1 MSADDNFLRRWSQR
15 KLAAARQA
23 APEPPPSV
31 TPAAAGVPAT
41 APAQP
46 PVDPKATAAG
56 GATMV
61 QDEASSAKGELPP
74 VETLRFD
81 SDFTRFLAPKVDE
94 TVKRQALRKLF
105 SDPRF
110 NVMDGLDVY
119 IDDYSKFEPIP
130 NDLVVKLRHAR
141 YIFDPPKT
149 RVNEAG
155 HVEDVPDEPPAGTA
169 AAAGSAGDAAT
180 GSVEAAPAPDGGSPH
195 AGDAVVAD
203 AEPAIADA
211 PPGSDARD
219 GEPAAIR
226 AVEAGAT
233 ASTRD
238 AAERSESR

>member
-1 MSADDNFLRRWSQR
+1 MIVQDNFLRRWSQR

-23 APEPPPSV
+23 TPEPLPTATPSA
-31 TPAAAGVPAT
+31 PAAAGVPAS
-41 APAQP
+41 APAHP
-46 PVDPKATAAG
+46 PVDPKAIPTG
-56 GATMV
+56 GPAETQDAT
-61 QDEASSAKGELPP
+61 SAVTDELPP

-130 NDLVVKLRHAR
+130 DDLVGKLRHAR

-155 HVEDVPDEPPAGTA
+155 HVEDVPDEPPPGTLAAAETA
-169 AAAGSAGDAAT
+169 ADA
-180 GSVEAAPAPDGGSPH
+180 VDAAPAPDDAGTR
-195 AGDAVVAD
+195 AGDGVTAD
-203 AEPAIADA
+203 VEAADADATPGSGAYGAEPAAV
-211 PPGSDARD
+211 
-219 GEPAAIR
+219 R
-226 AVEAGAT
+226 AVEAGTT
-233 ASTRD
+233 APTRD
-238 AAERSESR
+238 AAGRGESR